1 MKHPQL
7 RLLPAVFLRTVAT
20 GITLAALAACSA
32 TAQPATNPDAATLQD
47 FQKRLGAYVAL
58 QRGLQRDTA
67 KQTET
72 ADPSKIS
79 VAENL
84 LAARVR
90 SVRKD
95 AKQGDIF
102 TPPIAAVFRRLMNP
116 ELQGKEGRDTK
127 GTLKEDAPVSVP
139 LAANIDYPS
148 AAALPTMPGNL
159 LAVLPQLPEAVE
171 YRIIGKT
178 LILRDVDANIIVDY
192 IPNAIQ

>member
-1 MKHPQL
+1 MH
-7 RLLPAVFLRTVAT
+7 LLPVLTIGIVLAT
-20 GITLAALAACSA
+20 LAACSA
-32 TAQPATNPDAATLQD
+32 TAQPVNADAATLQD

-58 QRGLQRDTA
+58 QRGMQRDA
-67 KQTET
+67 VQQKET
-72 ADPSKIS
+72 ADPSKINI
-79 VAENL
+79 AENL
-84 LAARVR
+84 LAARIR

-102 TPPIAAVFRRLMNP
+102 TPPIAAVFRRLMSP
-116 ELQGKEGRDTK
+116 ELQGQEGREAK
-127 GTLKEDAPVSVP
+127 GTLKEDAPASVP

-192 IPNAIQ
+192 IPNAIP

>member
-1 MKHPQL
+1 MSLVPTL
-7 RLLPAVFLRTVAT
+7 AMGIAV
-20 GITLAALAACSA
+20 AALAACSA
-32 TAQPATNPDAATLQD
+32 TAQPRPGPDAATLQD
-47 FQKRLGAYVAL
+47 FQKRLDTYVAL

-67 KQTET
+67 KQKET
-72 ADPSKIS
+72 VDPGKIS

-84 LAARVR
+84 LGARIR
-90 SVRKD
+90 TVRKD

-102 TPPIAAVFRRLMNP
+102 TPAISAVFRRLMNP
-116 ELQGKEGRDTK
+116 ELQGKEGREAK
-127 GTLKEDAPVSVP
+127 GTLKEDAPASVP
-139 LAANIDYPS
+139 LGPNIDYPS

-192 IPNAIQ
+192 IPNAIP